1 MPPLENLKKIAE
13 DIRAELDTK
22 NRAREEALR
31 LSREV
36 IRLSANAIRAI
47 HREEFDDA
55 RSLMD
60 QARAK
65 VVESRELLSGQLD
78 IYYTG
83 YVQDAQKEYAE
94 AELTMA
100 IVRDERAPSHDE
112 LGVECAPYL
121 NGLGEA
127 IGECRRHVLDI
138 IRLGGMERGEQI
150 LQIMDD
156 AYYLLVTFD
165 YPDAVTGG
173 LRRTTD
179 MVRGVLERTRGDLTV
194 TIRQRQLEQ
203 SIKAAIGRLTNERG
217 PGQAQGG
224 D

>member
-1 MPPLENLKKIAE
+1 MENLKKIAE
-13 DIRAELDTK
+13 DIRTELNRK
-22 NRAREEALR
+22 NQAREHALTI
-31 LSREV
+31 SREI
-36 IRLSANAIRAI
+36 IRLSANSIRAT

-55 RSLMD
+55 RKLM
-60 QARAK
+60 QTAK
-65 VVESRELLSGQLD
+65 VKVEELKEFLKKDHLD

-94 AELTMA
+94 SELTLA
-100 IVRDERAPSHDE
+100 IVLDQRMPSHEE
-112 LGVECAPYL
+112 LGVECPAYL

-138 IRLGGMERGEQI
+138 IREGDVVRGEQL

-156 AYYLLVTFD
+156 VYYVLVTFD
-165 YPDAVTGG
+165 YPDAVTSG

-194 TIRQRQLEQ
+194 TIRQRELEQ
-203 SIKAAIGRLTNERG
+203 AIESAIGRLNSGNSRQTEEGN
-217 PGQAQGG
+217 
-224 D
+224 